1 MKRFYSDYAGGD
13 GNHLHRRSGRK
24 RFLPLLNSREV
35 QKLAGVGDCH
45 LAAALAAAP
54 LQLGVP
60 DDGMYTEPVMPLSV
74 S

>member
-45 LAAALAAAP
+45 LAAALAAA
-54 LQLGVP
+54 GNAE
-60 DDGMYTEPVMPLSV
+60 YTEPVMPLSV